1 MTQTAVALRELNLHE
16 MGQSIHC
23 GSEARLPTKS
33 VDVESK
39 SQSADERPLIGAYPI
54 ASFPRRL
61 LAMALD
67 FSFSLAAAVLILAI
81 LVLPPVNKP
90 SPGAQWDAYLKH
102 DTFRTFAIVA
112 LVICYIVYP
121 IISIWIFRGTV
132 GKRLLHLQIVDHRGR
147 HVGILWVLVRHAV
160 YILSAVVLPLAIA
173 WIAFDRNTQGWHDKI
188 AKTHVTYAG
197 GGRIGDQRTT
207 RRPRTTD
214 KGRRRGNWPTD

>member
-16 MGQSIHC
+16 MDQSIHC
-23 GSEARLPTKS
+23 GSEARLPTNS
-33 VDVESK
+33 VDIESK

-67 FSFSLAAAVLILAI
+67 FSFSLAVAVLILAI

-90 SPGAQWDAYLKH
+90 PPGAQWDAYLKH
-102 DTFRTFAIVA
+102 DTFRTFAIAA
-112 LVICYIVYP
+112 LVISYIVYP
-121 IISIWIFRGTV
+121 IISIWLFRGTV
-132 GKRLLHLQIVDHRGR
+132 GMRLLHLQIVDLRGR
-147 HVGILWVLVRHAV
+147 YVGILWVLVRHAV
-160 YILSAVVLPLAIA
+160 YILSAVALPLAIA
-173 WIAFDRNTQGWHDKI
+173 WIALDRKTQGWHDKI

-207 RRPRTTD
+207 RRPRTTG
-214 KGRRRGNWPTD
+214 KGRRRGDWPTE